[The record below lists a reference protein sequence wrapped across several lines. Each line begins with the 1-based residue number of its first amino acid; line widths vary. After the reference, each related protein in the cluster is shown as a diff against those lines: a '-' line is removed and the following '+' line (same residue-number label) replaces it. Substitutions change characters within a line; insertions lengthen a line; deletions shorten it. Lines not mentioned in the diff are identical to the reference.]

1 MNSQLRARFRC
12 VLCLFVAISY
22 ATKMSTKRVVGLDF
36 GTTNSAIAVAEPGAG
51 AMLAHFT
58 DGNKTT
64 TSFRSVLYFPAS
76 KKGQAR
82 GSVRAIAGPEAIN
95 SYIEADTKG
104 RLIVSI
110 KSYLSS
116 ELFTT
121 TSISGRSY
129 TLEDLISIVIRN
141 LRNGVIEQFKF
152 PATQAV
158 VGRPVHF
165 AGGAGESGETLAL
178 SRLKSAL
185 ELAGFEEVVFELE
198 PIAAAYQY
206 ERQLDHDE
214 LVLIGDFGG
223 GTSDFTL
230 MNLGPG
236 RRENSNPRAGVLG
249 TDGVGIAGDAFDST
263 IMMRVVAPMLGLGS
277 FYKSLGKELSVPVW
291 IYSQLASWHQMSF
304 LKDPH
309 TMNVLRQVKTQAVE
323 REKIEALINIISD
336 NLGYSLY
343 RAVERTKLELSDD
356 SETSFFFEEDLVRIK
371 DRVKR
376 SDFES
381 WIRIYLDSI
390 AACVERLLAT
400 CNTTTRDVDT
410 VFLTGGSSLVPAV
423 RHLFESKFGTNRLRS
438 GEELTTVA
446 RGLALAA
453 LDRL

>member
-1 MNSQLRARFRC
+1 MTTN
-12 VLCLFVAISY
+12 
-22 ATKMSTKRVVGLDF
+22 RVVGLDF
-36 GTTNSAIAVAEPGAG
+36 GTTNSAIAVAEPGEG
-51 AMLAHFT
+51 ATLAHFT

-64 TSFRSVLYFPAS
+64 TSFRSVLYFPAI

-82 GSVRAIAGPEAIN
+82 SSVRAIAGPEAIN
-95 SYIEADTKG
+95 SYIDADTKG

-116 ELFTT
+116 ELFTS

-129 TLEDLISIVIRN
+129 KLEDLISIIIRN
-141 LRNGVIEQFKF
+141 LRNGVIEQFEF
-152 PATQAV
+152 PATKAV

-165 AGGAGESGETLAL
+165 AGPGGESGETLAL

-185 ELAGFEEVVFELE
+185 ELAGFEEVFFELE

-236 RRENSNPRAGVLG
+236 RRESSNAGVLG
-249 TDGVGIAGDAFDST
+249 TDGVAIAGDAFDST
-263 IMMRVVAPMLGLGS
+263 IMMHVVAPMLGLGS
-277 FYKSLGKELSVPVW
+277 SYRSLGKELSVPVW

-343 RAVERTKLELSDD
+343 RAVERTKLELSKET
-356 SETSFFFEEDLVRIK
+356 ETSFLFHEDRVRIEDK
-371 DRVKR
+371 VNR

-381 WIRIYLDSI
+381 WIQIYLDSI
-390 AACVERLLAT
+390 AACVERLLVG
-400 CNTTTRDVDT
+400 CNVTTSDVDT

-423 RHLFESKFGTNRLRS
+423 RHLFESKFGTHRLRS

>member
-1 MNSQLRARFRC
+1 MTTN
-12 VLCLFVAISY
+12 
-22 ATKMSTKRVVGLDF
+22 RVVGLDF
-36 GTTNSAIAVAEPGAG
+36 GTTNSAIAVAEPGEG

-64 TSFRSVLYFPAS
+64 TSFRSVLYFPAIN
-76 KKGQAR
+76 KGHAR
-82 GSVRAIAGPEAIN
+82 GSVRTIAGPEAIN
-95 SYIEADTKG
+95 SYVESDTKG
-104 RLIVSI
+104 RLVVSI
-110 KSYLSS
+110 KSYLAS
-116 ELFTT
+116 ELFTS
-121 TSISGRSY
+121 TSIYGRSY
-129 TLEDLISIVIRN
+129 TLEDLISIIIKN
-141 LRNGVIEQFKF
+141 LRNGVIEQFGF
-152 PATQAV
+152 PATKAV

-165 AGGAGESGETLAL
+165 AGDTGKSGETLAL
-178 SRLKSAL
+178 TRLKSAL
-185 ELAGFEEVVFELE
+185 ELAGFEEVFFELE

-206 ERQLDHDE
+206 ERELDHDE

-236 RRENSNPRAGVLG
+236 RRETSNLGVLG
-249 TDGVGIAGDAFDST
+249 TDGVAIAGDAFDST
-263 IMMRVVAPMLGLGS
+263 IMMHVVAPMLGLGS
-277 FYKSLGKELSVPVW
+277 SYRSLGKELSVPVW

-309 TMNVLRQVKTQAVE
+309 TMNVLRQVKAQAVE

-343 RAVERTKLELSDD
+343 RAVERTKLELSED
-356 SETSFFFEEDLVRIK
+356 SETSFLFQEDRVRIE
-371 DRVKR
+371 DNVRR

-381 WIRIYLDSI
+381 WIQIYLDRI
-390 AACVERLLAT
+390 AACVERLLAA
-400 CNTTTRDVDT
+400 CNVTARDVDT